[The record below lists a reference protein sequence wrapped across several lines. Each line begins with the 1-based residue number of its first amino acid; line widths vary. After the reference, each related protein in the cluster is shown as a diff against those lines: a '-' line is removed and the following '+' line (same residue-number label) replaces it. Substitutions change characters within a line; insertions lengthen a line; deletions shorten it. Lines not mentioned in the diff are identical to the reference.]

1 MSTITKRDGR
11 ECEFS
16 KDKIRSAIEK
26 AFEAVDRELTED
38 AAQIALRISNSI
50 QSEISQNSQLRSVEQ
65 IQDLIERKLMST
77 SRKDVARAYITYRNE
92 RTKERERNSKFRDL
106 LREKIYAKNVQ
117 NSNANMDEK
126 SFGGRKGE
134 AANALLK
141 QYALDYCMSPKSKK
155 HHLENRI
162 YIHDLDSYAIGM
174 HNCMTIPFDDLL
186 EKGFTTRQTDV
197 RPANSISTA
206 FQLVAVIFQ
215 LQSLQQFG

>member
-77 SRKDVARAYITYRNE
+77 SRKDVARAYITYR
-92 RTKERERNSKFRDL
+92 
-106 LREKIYAKNVQ
+106 
-117 NSNANMDEK
+117 
-126 SFGGRKGE
+126 
-134 AANALLK
+134 
-141 QYALDYCMSPKSKK
+141 
-155 HHLENRI
+155 
-162 YIHDLDSYAIGM
+162 
-174 HNCMTIPFDDLL
+174 
-186 EKGFTTRQTDV
+186 
-197 RPANSISTA
+197 
-206 FQLVAVIFQ
+206 FQRV
-215 LQSLQQFG
+215 